1 MKTILSRPIVL
12 FCVFAAVL
20 FASCKKNME
29 TSSTTADQPV
39 AADGQQPITLP
50 GAFKKE
56 IRIKDESG
64 ASYRVTISSNDEQA
78 VNSFTES
85 QFRVA
90 PESER
95 QAFERQASSVQQPRN
110 STVQQADL
118 SKAVYISFSNE
129 AGNTSRSALFN
140 VIINRQAGLINPVAF
155 FSDVDPGNPFMFRRN
170 ALASVNDFGVCY
182 HTKVIG
188 LAFEHFGSPWG
199 TTGYPLRM
207 AVTSQTGV
215 LCNRLITW
223 VNLLSVNN
231 QLFSFL
237 TQSWS

>member
-1 MKTILSRPIVL
+1 MKTILSRPVVL
-12 FCVFAAVL
+12 FCVFAALL

-29 TSSTTADQPV
+29 TTPANGDQPV
-39 AADGQQPITLP
+39 ASGEKQPLALP

-56 IRIKDESG
+56 IKIKDEGG
-64 ASYRVTISSNDEQA
+64 ATYRVTISSNDEQA
-78 VNSFTES
+78 VNSFTKS

-95 QAFERQASSVQQPRN
+95 IAFERQNNTVQPPRN
-110 STVQQADL
+110 AEIKQADL

-140 VIINRQAGLINPVAF
+140 LIINRQAGLINPVGL
-155 FSDVDPGNPFMFRRN
+155 FSDVDPGNPIMFRRN

-188 LAFEHFGSPWG
+188 LAFEHFGAPWG
-199 TTGYPLRM
+199 TTGYPLRT
-207 AVTSQTGV
+207 AITSQTGV

-231 QLFSFL
+231 QQFSFL